1 METIFNLWP
10 AFLGL
15 MAAGAAGGL
24 LVGILGVGGGIVIV
38 PVLFSVFGPLG
49 VSPEISMHLAVGTSF
64 AILIPTAASSA
75 RAHYKK
81 NAVSSDILKYW
92 APMAFVGCVI
102 GVFVAGRV
110 TGEVLS
116 LVFAAGAL
124 AVGLFML
131 ASKADPDPSRRMPG
145 PVIAGVTS
153 GTIGATSAMMG
164 IGGGTFF
171 VPLFT
176 ALGTPVHQAVG
187 TSAALGV
194 VVSIPGFLGYIWTGW
209 SLPALPEL
217 SFGYV
222 ILLGAII
229 IAPVSSLFAP
239 IGAKIAHLLQ
249 PRVLKIAFG
258 GFLIATA
265 IRMVSAVF

>member
-1 METIFNLWP
+1 MVINLWP

-38 PVLFSVFGPLG
+38 PVLFSVFGLLDIA
-49 VSPEISMHLAVGTSF
+49 SEIRMQLAVGTSF

-75 RAHYKK
+75 RAHFKK

-92 APMAFVGCVI
+92 GPMAFVGCVF
-102 GVFVAGRV
+102 GVFLAGRV

-124 AVGLFML
+124 LVGVFML
-131 ASKADPDPSRRMPG
+131 ISKETPDPSRRMPG
-145 PVIAGVTS
+145 AAVAGVVS
-153 GTIGATSAMMG
+153 GTVGATSAMMG

-176 ALGTPVHQAVG
+176 ALGTPVHRAVG

-194 VVSIPGFLGYIWTGW
+194 AVAIPGFSGYIWTGW

-217 SFGYV
+217 SFGYAL
-222 ILLGAII
+222 LLGALI

-239 IGAKIAHLLQ
+239 VGAKIAHRLP
-249 PRVLKIAFG
+249 PRALKIGFG
-258 GFLIATA
+258 VFLLATA
-265 IRMVSAVF
+265 IRMVSAVI